1 MLPHNVKKDITDGI
15 TKALE
20 MGRVSRMAQVCP
32 KYSPECPRKREAE
45 GGWTQKRRPQDRQAE
60 TGVLWPPA
68 APRSWRKLGADPSL
82 QPLEGAESC

>member
-1 MLPHNVKKDITDGI
+1 MLPHNVKKDITDGM

-45 GGWTQKRRPQDRQAE
+45 GGWT
-60 TGVLWPPA
+60 
-68 APRSWRKLGADPSL
+68 
-82 QPLEGAESC
+82 

>member
-45 GGWTQKRRPQDRQAE
+45 GGWTQTEEKATGQAGRDRSAVA
-60 TGVLWPPA
+60 TSSP
-68 APRSWRKLGADPSL
+68 
-82 QPLEGAESC
+82 